1 MIDQFRVGLAALVLA
16 IAACASP
23 PRSGP
28 GTADPGEGLP
38 RGWRADAA
46 TGDFVH
52 ERTGYRFA
60 PARGECRRGMP
71 HDFDAEGDNTSV
83 PYTCP
88 SSGVWLTF
96 YLYPASYGGVPDPPT
111 HFRGVVGDALAAH
124 DGAKVERAAQGPFLL
139 GARQVEG
146 FVAFLR
152 WFEPDHEVGS
162 FVVLVP
168 DGDRFVKVRT
178 SVGLGVADEGIDA
191 AWELTNQV
199 LRGVAKDPGSGTA
212 TTTSE

>member
-1 MIDQFRVGLAALVLA
+1 MIDRIRIGSMALVLA
-16 IAACASP
+16 VAACASP
-23 PRSGP
+23 PRGGP

-83 PYTCP
+83 PYNCP
-88 SSGVWLTF
+88 TSGVWLTF

-111 HFRGVVGDALAAH
+111 HFRGVVGDALSAH
-124 DGAKVERAAQGPFLL
+124 AGAKVERAMQGPFPL
-139 GARQVEG
+139 GSRQVEG

-152 WFEPDHEVGS
+152 WFEPEHEVGS

-168 DGDRFVKVRT
+168 DGGRFVKVRT
-178 SVGLGVADEGIDA
+178 SVGLGVADEGVEA
-191 AWELTNQV
+191 AWTLTNDV
-199 LRGVAKDPGSGTA
+199 LRGVEREPAGAANA
-212 TTTSE
+212 TSD